1 MDRSKLISEFEP
13 NKSNMLNILH
23 KLQDNNPNNFLT
35 KEDLKF
41 VAEYLNTTYG
51 SVYGVAKYYSMLSIK
66 PRGKYIVKVCKSP
79 VCHMISGNNIISEI
93 ENIIGVKLG
102 ETTNDRLFTLEPSEC
117 LGQCDRAPVMMINDK
132 VHTELTTEKIKNIF
146 QNIRD
151 NQ

>member
-1 MDRSKLISEFEP
+1 MDRLDLISEFEP

-23 KLQDNNPNNFLT
+23 KLHNNNPNNFLT
-35 KEDLKF
+35 TEDLKL

-51 SVYGVAKYYSMLSIK
+51 SVYGVAKYYSMLSLK
-66 PRGKYIVKVCKSP
+66 PRGRYIVRVCKSP
-79 VCHMISGNNIISEI
+79 VCHMVGGKSIISEI
-93 ENIIGVKLG
+93 ENILGVKLG
-102 ETTNDRLFTLEPSEC
+102 KTTNDTLFTLEQSEC

-132 VHTELTTEKIKNIF
+132 LYTELTTEKIKNIF